1 MTIELKTGKKGELH
15 ISSEDDRLLHCR
27 SFGTGAYVLSGCA
40 VTMTS
45 ANKAHIAE
53 GELMVQG
60 GYVRITG
67 GGEDVAI
74 ANGVAGQKRN
84 TIIALTYTRDS
95 NGIEAMSF
103 AAVDGSSIAGTPS
116 DPIVATNDINAGA
129 SSSMWKFARIQLDGL
144 TVGTPQVLFATKTA
158 ALLDQISSLSSQVAA
173 LQDSVSQTKTFYFDS
188 PCMQSRGNSK
198 APVQLNVC
206 GNFCALYVNGL
217 TTRIIN
223 EFTELVDSD
232 GLAKIGEYLPVEFD
246 SEQQRNIRGEN
257 KPVGCRLCGG
267 SDPHLW
273 LIKDTNLGDGSEMR
287 FVFTWVR

>member
-84 TIIALTYTRDS
+84 TIIALTYTHDS

-116 DPIVATNDINAGA
+116 DPIVTTNDINAGA

-173 LQDSVSQTKTFYFDS
+173 LQDSVSQALKTSKMTLPRIYIGENTATKVS
-188 PCMQSRGNSK
+188 VSW
-198 APVQLNVC
+198 NVD
-206 GNFCALYVNGL
+206 F
-217 TTRIIN
+217 
-223 EFTELVDSD
+223 
-232 GLAKIGEYLPVEFD
+232 AKIKAVFLTYVCND
-246 SEQQRNIRGEN
+246 SSDRIVLSDYDASSITLRG
-257 KPVGCRLCGG
+257 
-267 SDPHLW
+267 S
-273 LIKDTNLGDGSEMR
+273 IKQYIGASLTVLHE
-287 FVFTWVR
+287 